1 MKTRRSG
8 EWRSR
13 LLAGTVCATV
23 LAGWTGMAAAQE
35 QAAAE
40 GQAADAGFQ
49 NDIVVTATKRRER
62 VQDVPISMTA
72 ISGEDLAKQGAQGM
86 GDYLTA
92 QPSVVIQDRGPARNQ
107 VVIRGLATTVA
118 FENPTV
124 AFYLDEVP
132 VINGLG
138 NGANGFPDLK
148 AFDFNRVEVLRG
160 PQGTLY
166 GAGSMGGTVKLV
178 PNAPMLNEVSID
190 GELSA
195 SSTNGAAGSY
205 NAGAAVNVPVTDTI
219 ALRVVGY
226 HYRQGGFID
235 NVYSGSPD
243 PSLPVADLG
252 GLSWSDVGVSSFGV
266 AARNQ
271 QDVNSAD
278 TTGGRAYVLF
288 DPDGPF
294 SLKLGALYQ
303 FQKGRGLPEEV
314 PFVGEYKQDRFMEE
328 VLRDKFQLYD
338 ALLKY
343 ELGSVSLT
351 SSTSYMIRDQRQA
364 RDVSAFFLTSPI
376 ALVDDNNNRT
386 FVQEVRLSSSDDG
399 AFRWLIGAY
408 YQRTTSNALQNAEWR
423 GTDQSLVE
431 FTSLLTGLGA
441 VPGPVYPGGDL
452 YVRDDDHVARQVAG
466 FGEISYA
473 LTPKIRA
480 SAGMRWSRYKQTV
493 DALAD
498 GAFNGGAI
506 SDRLSS
512 SESTVTPKF
521 EVEYKADRDH
531 LHYVRV
537 AKGFRPGAPNQ
548 SLPTTCA
555 SDLAGIGLTSAPD
568 ALKSDKL
575 WSYELGSKNTFNGGR
590 TRLNAAVY
598 YIDWRDI
605 QTNFLLPNCGF
616 SFASNAG
623 KARSQGVELE
633 LAHQL
638 SRALN
643 VSVQASYTDATLR
656 EDSPAGT
663 GIGGKKGDRL
673 PGIPKW
679 TASGSAE
686 YRFALG
692 EHESFLRSD
701 VRYISDYLNRFP
713 GDIRGLVETAGDYLT
728 VDLRAGTEVSSS
740 LKLEVFASNLFNV
753 HQKVLVDTELPDSR
767 RVVGRPRTV
776 GMTLRFGY

>member
-1 MKTRRSG
+1 MNTRQRDG
-8 EWRSR
+8 WRSR
-13 LLAGTVCATV
+13 LLAGTICATM
-23 LAGWTGMAAAQE
+23 LAGGGGAAIAQE
-35 QAAAE
+35 R
-40 GQAADAGFQ
+40 AGDTGFD
-49 NDIVVTATKRRER
+49 NDIVVTASKRRER
-62 VQDVPISMTA
+62 VQDVAISMTA
-72 ISGEDLAKQGAQGM
+72 ISGEALAKQGAQGM
-86 GDYLTA
+86 GDYLQA

-107 VVIRGLATTVA
+107 VVIRGLATTVE

-138 NGANGFPDLK
+138 AGANGFPDLK
-148 AFDFNRVEVLRG
+148 AFDLNRVEVLRG

-178 PNAPMLNEVSID
+178 PNAPVLGKMSID

-205 NAGAAVNVPVTDTI
+205 NAAAAVNVPVTDTV
-219 ALRVVGY
+219 ALRAVGY

-243 PSLPVADLG
+243 PSLPVAGLG

-266 AARNQ
+266 AARNKENA
-271 QDVNSAD
+271 NSTD
-278 TTGGRAYVLF
+278 TTGARAYLLF

-303 FQKGRGLPEEV
+303 IQKGHGLPEEV
-314 PFVGEYKQDRFMEE
+314 PSVGKYKQDRFMEE

-338 ALLKY
+338 ALIKY
-343 ELGSVSLT
+343 ELGAVDLT

-364 RDVSAFFLTSPI
+364 RDVSTFFLTSPI
-376 ALVDDNNNRT
+376 ALVDDNNNKT
-386 FVQEVRLSSSDDG
+386 FVQEVRLSSPDDG
-399 AFRWLIGAY
+399 AFRWLVGAY
-408 YQRTTSNALQNAEWR
+408 YQRTTSDALQNAEWR

-431 FTSLLTGLGA
+431 FTSLLTALGA
-441 VPGPVYPGGDL
+441 VPAPVYPGGDL
-452 YVRDDDHVARQVAG
+452 YVRDDHHVARQVAG

-473 LTPKIRA
+473 LTSKIRA
-480 SAGMRWSRYKQTV
+480 SAGMRWSHYKQTV
-493 DALAD
+493 DAFAD
-498 GAFNGGAI
+498 GAFNGGATL
-506 SDRLSS
+506 DHLSS

-555 SDLAGIGLTSAPD
+555 SDLADIGLTSAPD
-568 ALKSDKL
+568 SLKSDKL

-590 TRLNAAVY
+590 TRLNAAIY

-605 QTNFLLPNCGF
+605 QTNFLLSNCGF
-616 SFASNAG
+616 AFASNAG

-633 LAHQL
+633 FAHQL

-656 EDSPAGT
+656 GDSPEGT

-692 EHESFLRSD
+692 EHESFLRGD
-701 VRYISDYLNRFP
+701 VRYISGYLNRFP
-713 GDIRGLVETAGDYLT
+713 GDIRGLVETAGDYMT
-728 VDLRAGTEVSSS
+728 VDLRAGTEIDSA
-740 LKLEVFASNLFNV
+740 LRLELFASNLFNV
-753 HQKVLVDTELPDSR
+753 HQKMVVDTELPDSR
-767 RVVGRPRTV
+767 RVVGRPRTI